1 MNNYDIAV
9 LVISATFILL
19 ALFGI
24 WSLYCNDATLKD
36 RTEMLK
42 RLNPGDDD
50 FQEELQKITA
60 VSYDRHF
67 RARLTLRDPNRL
79 YE

>member
-1 MNNYDIAV
+1 MNNYDIIILA
-9 LVISATFILL
+9 ISAICVLM

-36 RTEMLK
+36 RTEMIQ